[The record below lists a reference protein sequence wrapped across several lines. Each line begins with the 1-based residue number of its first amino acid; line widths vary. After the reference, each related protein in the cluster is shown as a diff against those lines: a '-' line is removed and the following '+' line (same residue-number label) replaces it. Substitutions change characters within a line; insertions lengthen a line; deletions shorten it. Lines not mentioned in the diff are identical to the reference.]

1 MKKLTI
7 IAGLLLASVSIFA
20 QSRPIKLSLRGSLT
34 SPTGDWKISKSTGGL
49 LELQANKPLSD
60 HFSLFASVGY
70 GRFSGNKNL
79 DGIGASILPILA
91 GFNVDGKVLHAGLGI
106 GYTRITEDG
115 SLSKAGISVR
125 PEIGVNLSKNI
136 QLNLN
141 YTYTITGS
149 YYKVSYFGITPVFKF

>member
-1 MKKLTI
+1 MKKLI
-7 IAGLLLASVSIFA
+7 IITGLLFASATIFA

-49 LELQANKPLSD
+49 LELQANKALSN

-79 DGIGASILPILA
+79 DGLGSSILPILA
-91 GFNVDGKVLHAGLGI
+91 GFNIDGKVVHAGLGI
-106 GYTRITEDG
+106 GYSRFTEDG
-115 SLSKAGISVR
+115 SLSNAGISVR
-125 PEIGVNLSKNI
+125 PELGVNLSKKV

-149 YYKVSYFGITPVFKF
+149 YYKVSYVGITPVIKF